1 MNEKY
6 SYWLDCNDAL
16 SKLSGLLKKNVIS
29 DNQYKFCHQW
39 INEGYIIVKNHFS
52 HSELDLAWSEYD
64 DKIKSKLIIPP
75 DEVSDFNDP
84 YPARTLNPHFHV
96 EGFREIMGC
105 SNLLDIINLL
115 LGIKPIPFQ
124 SIASHKGS
132 QQKLH
137 SDAIHMTTN
146 PLGGLVAAW
155 VAFEDISIDSGPLVF
170 CPTSHKLPYLLSKEL
185 SIDSNDFKVTGYTSY
200 HQKYEPKIESI
211 VNENNLKKEHF
222 LAQKGDVLIWHH
234 NLIHGGSLRND
245 YSISRKALVAHYFDT
260 KCHCYH
266 DLSGDDADLLN
277 SMNLFK

>member
-1 MNEKY
+1 MNDKF
-6 SYWLDCNDAL
+6 SYWLDGNAAL
-16 SKLSGLLKKNVIS
+16 NKISALLGKNQIS
-29 DNQYKFCHQW
+29 VNKYNFCRQW

-52 HSELDLAWSEYD
+52 HSELDLAWAEYE

-75 DEVSDFNDP
+75 DEESHYNDP

-96 EGFREIMGC
+96 EGFRKIMGC

-115 LGIKPIPFQ
+115 MEAKLTPFQ

-170 CPTSHKLPYLLSKEL
+170 CPTSHKLPYLLTTEL
-185 SIDSNDFKVTGYTSY
+185 SIDSNDFKLNGYTSY
-200 HQKYEPKIESI
+200 QQKYEPKIESI
-211 VNENNLKKEHF
+211 VEENKLRKEQF

-245 YSISRKALVAHYFDT
+245 FSISRKALVAHYFDT

-266 DLSGDDADLLN
+266 DLSGNDADLR
-277 SMNLFK
+277 SSIKFFK